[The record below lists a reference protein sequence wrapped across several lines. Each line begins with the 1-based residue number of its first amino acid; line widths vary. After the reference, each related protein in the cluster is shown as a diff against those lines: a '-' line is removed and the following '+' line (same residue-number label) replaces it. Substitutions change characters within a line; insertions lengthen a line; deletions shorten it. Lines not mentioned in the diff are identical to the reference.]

1 MGDTSLFSINDL
13 RNMEVID
20 INQGTKLGYIKDF
33 KINCDNYR
41 ITAIILPSQ
50 KVTWFGKSDD
60 IEIAWGDIKK
70 IGIDVL
76 LVDGSEA
83 FYDKE

>member
-1 MGDTSLFSINDL
+1 MEDTSLFSISDL

-33 KINCDNYR
+33 KIDCNNYK

-50 KVTWFGKSDD
+50 KVSWFGKNED
-60 IEIAWGDIKK
+60 IEIPWSNIKR

-76 LVDGSEA
+76 LVDGSEIL
-83 FYDKE
+83 YGKE